1 MSIRPTPY
9 ITIGTGTSDVTPHK
23 ARFMLHL
30 STEEIDTLRDILDVV
45 RDDETSEGE
54 FAERIYWLITPDEN
68 EAA

>member
-1 MSIRPTPY
+1 MSIRSTPF

-30 STEEIDTLRDILDVV
+30 STEQIDTLRDILDVV
-45 RDDETSEGE
+45 REDANDTGD